1 MSLENL
7 KSKVIE
13 LGVALGREVE
23 PESTKAKLEEQIAT
37 LESELAG
44 ANPEKDQDEQGGQ
57 SEPEAMVKVMST
69 SPGKVITEFDGK
81 PVEIMPGKNTIPAPL
96 AEELKAFV
104 QVVSD
109 DD

>member
-13 LGVALGREVE
+13 LGVTLGREVE
-23 PESTKAKLEEQIAT
+23 PESTKAKLEAQITA

-44 ANPEKDQDEQGGQ
+44 AKPEEDQDEQAGP
-57 SEPEAMVKVMST
+57 SEPEAMIKVISK
-69 SPGKVITEFDGK
+69 SPGKVIAEFDGE
-81 PVEIMPGKNTIPAPL
+81 PVVIMPGKNTIPAAL